1 MSLNAAKT
9 SQRDQHRIP
18 TGEDA
23 HSWVVFNGTCVKV
36 TSSRMV
42 PSTKSYECGKCK
54 KITVVPADPEQYN
67 ACPMPAKCFE
77 CSQVGAMRLV
87 MEGENN
93 KPVCTFKDS
102 QEIKVQEKLSNVGL
116 GSIPRS
122 IWVCLDDDLADRCKP
137 GDDVQI
143 QGMILQL

>member
-1 MSLNAAKT
+1 MFSDLKLQTSLLHICPLLRLDILFYIFDTKPNYFFRFRLSLNAAKT

-23 HSWVVFNGTCVKV
+23 HSWVVFHGTCVKV
-36 TSSRMV
+36 TTSRML

-54 KITVVPADPEQYN
+54 KVTIVPADPEQHN
-67 ACPMPAKCFE
+67 ACPMPAKCSE
-77 CSQVGAMRLV
+77 CSQIGAMRLV

-102 QEIKVQEKLSNVGL
+102 QE
-116 GSIPRS
+116 
-122 IWVCLDDDLADRCKP
+122 
-137 GDDVQI
+137 
-143 QGMILQL
+143 M